1 MVIVI
6 NMIKFTPIFYNQY
19 TNHSKLMPSTLKL
32 SYRETTFNQEVVTRF
47 ELYNSLF
54 QTLPFY
60 QVKDTGILL
69 PFFSSHCE
77 KETVAQ
83 SSPTEIIESFF
94 KKYVPGIDHQEQI
107 NRMFRFIQYIERQ
120 VVLFDAIEDS
130 SFNKIGRT
138 DDSGSLQSLLQL
150 AAQSDKVRNDI
161 SEKLKKFSLRLVLT
175 AHPTQFYPGTVL
187 GIMTDL
193 IEALKINDLNNIDVL
208 LQQLGKTPFFNKTSP
223 TPVDEAA
230 SLVWFLENTFYNA
243 VSAIQSKLEEEF
255 DIDYA
260 DDHQVL
266 ELGFWPGGDRDGNP
280 NVTTETT
287 ASVAGLLR
295 QIIFRCY
302 YRDFRVLKR
311 RITFRGIE
319 KTISRLEKL
328 LYQNAFN
335 NQTNPKD
342 LQSELLSLLNSVKQT
357 LITDHGGLFVNIVDG
372 LIQKV
377 RLFGCYFATLDIRQD
392 SRVLRSVFNYCTQQS
407 QIKSGIDKGYEAFSE
422 EEKLKAIPFNEAD
435 FHCPEDADD
444 MTKDTL
450 NTIRLVQQIQAS
462 NGEKACQR
470 FIISNCQRSSDILQL
485 MNLFLWSG
493 WKKESLSVDFM
504 PLFETVNDLTNAA
517 QVMESLYVHP
527 FYKEHLE
534 RRGNRQTIMLGFSD
548 STKDGGYLMA
558 NWSIYKAKV
567 ELTAIARKYGID
579 LAFFDGRG
587 GPPARGGGKTHR
599 FYASMGNEIANE
611 HIQLTI
617 QGQTVSSQYGS
628 VETARFNVEQL
639 INAGIVSSLNPN
651 SNDLLNSRSKT
662 LISEMADD
670 SYSLFMALRQH
681 PLFVEY
687 LEKFSPL
694 KLLSKI
700 NISSRPTKRNA
711 DEQLKLEDLRA
722 ISFVTS
728 WSQLKQNIP
737 GFYGVGTALKKMKD
751 DGNWE
756 EVQKLYHSSGFF
768 KTMLDNCSMSMSKSD
783 FRVTA
788 YLEHDKKFA
797 AFWKMLKDEYE
808 LTKTMLLELTGC
820 EVLMQEYPVE
830 RKSIAIRERI
840 VLPLVII
847 QHYALQ
853 CLNNHEHEELTD
865 IYNKLVIR
873 TVYGIVNA
881 GRNLA

>member
-1 MVIVI
+1 M
-6 NMIKFTPIFYNQY
+6 
-19 TNHSKLMPSTLKL
+19 SSTLKL
-32 SYRETTFNQEVVTRF
+32 SQRETAFNHEVVTRF

-77 KETVAQ
+77 KGTINQQ
-83 SSPTEIIESFF
+83 SPKEIIESFF
-94 KKYVPGIDHQEQI
+94 EKYVPGIDHQEQI
-107 NRMFRFIQYIERQ
+107 NRLFRFIQYIERQ

-130 SFNKIGRT
+130 SFSKIGRA
-138 DDSGSLQSLLQL
+138 DDSGSLQSLLQQ
-150 AAQSDKVRNDI
+150 AAISDEARKNI
-161 SEKLKKFSLRLVLT
+161 SEKLKDFSLRLVLT
-175 AHPTQFYPGTVL
+175 AHPTQFYPGSVL

-193 IEALKINDLNNIDVL
+193 IEALKTNDINSIDGL

-223 TPVDEAA
+223 TPVDEAV
-230 SLVWFLENTFYNA
+230 SLVWFLENIFYHA
-243 VSAIQSKLEEEF
+243 ISGIQSTLEEEF
-255 DIDYA
+255 DIDLA
-260 DDHQVL
+260 ARHQIL

-287 ASVAGLLR
+287 KEVAKFLR

-311 RITFRGIE
+311 RITFRGFDDTLT
-319 KTISRLEKL
+319 KLENI
-328 LYQNAFN
+328 LYENAFN
-335 NQTNPKD
+335 PSDDQAD
-342 LQSELLSLLNSVKQT
+342 LQADILDKLQSARQI
-357 LITDHGGLFVNIVDG
+357 LISDHDSLFVDVVEN
-372 LIQKV
+372 LIRKV
-377 RLFGCYFATLDIRQD
+377 KLFGCYFATLDIRQD
-392 SRVLRSVFNYCTQQS
+392 SRVLRKVFNYATEQT
-407 QIKSGIDKGYEAFSE
+407 GIQENIAIRYDSLDEDG
-422 EEKLKAIPFNEAD
+422 KLKAITFKDFDFKCPDSAD
-435 FHCPEDADD
+435 SEI
-444 MTKDTL
+444 KDTL
-450 NTIRLVQQIQAS
+450 NTIRLMKQIQQS

-470 FIISNCQRSSDILQL
+470 FIISNCQQASDILQL
-485 MNLFLWSG
+485 MDLFLWSG
-493 WKKESLSVDFM
+493 WNADNLSVDFM
-504 PLFETVNDLTNAA
+504 PLFETVNDLKVAGEI
-517 QVMESLYVHP
+517 MEKLYTHP
-527 FYKEHLE
+527 FYKEHLKK
-534 RRGNRQTIMLGFSD
+534 RGNRQSIMLGFSD

-567 ELTAIARKYGID
+567 ELTAMARKYEID

-599 FYASMGNEIANE
+599 FYASMGDEIANE

-628 VETARFNVEQL
+628 VETARFNMEQL
-639 INAGIVSSLNPN
+639 INAGIVSELYPSK
-651 SNDLLNSRSKT
+651 NDVLDKKKKE
-662 LISEMADD
+662 LISEMADA
-670 SYSLFMALRQH
+670 SYKLFMDLRQH
-681 PLFVEY
+681 ELFVEY

-694 KLLSKI
+694 KLLSRI
-700 NISSRPTKRNA
+700 NISSRPTKRNGNSK
-711 DEQLKLEDLRA
+711 LKLEDLRA

-751 DGNWE
+751 EGHWAE
-756 EVQKLYHSSGFF
+756 IKLLYQTSGFF
-768 KTMLDNCSMSMSKSD
+768 KTMLDNCMMSMSKSD

-788 YLEHDKKFA
+788 YLHDDKKFG
-797 AFWKMLKDEYE
+797 AFWQMLKDEYD
-808 LTKTMLLELTGC
+808 LTKTMMNELTASDT
-820 EVLMQEYPVE
+820 LMPEYPVE
-830 RKSIAIRERI
+830 RRSIALRERI

-853 CLNNHEHEELTD
+853 CLNNDNSEEALTE
-865 IYNKLVIR
+865 IYDKLVIR

>member
-1 MVIVI
+1 M
-6 NMIKFTPIFYNQY
+6 
-19 TNHSKLMPSTLKL
+19 SSTLKL
-32 SYRETTFNQEVVTRF
+32 SQREATFNHEVVTRF

-77 KETVAQ
+77 KGTAANL
-83 SSPTEIIESFF
+83 SPTEIIESFF
-94 KKYVPGIDHQEQI
+94 EKYVPDIDNRERI

-130 SFNKIGRT
+130 LFNKIGRT
-138 DDSGSLQSLLQL
+138 DDSGSLQSMLQL
-150 AAQSDKVRNDI
+150 AGQSDTTRNAI
-161 SEKLKKFSLRLVLT
+161 SEKLEKFSLRLVLT

-187 GIMTDL
+187 GIITDL
-193 IEALKINDLNNIDVL
+193 IEALKVNDLNNIDVL

-230 SLVWFLENTFYNA
+230 SLVWFLENTFYHA
-243 VSAIQSKLEEEF
+243 VAGIQARLEEEF
-255 DIDYA
+255 DIDYSTN
-260 DDHQVL
+260 HQIL

-287 ASVAGLLR
+287 AAVANLLR

-311 RITFRGIE
+311 RITFRGVE
-319 KTISRLEKL
+319 KTMSRLEKL
-328 LYQNAFN
+328 LYHNAFTTP
-335 NQTNPKD
+335 QNPKD
-342 LQSELLSLLNSVKQT
+342 LQGELLSLLNSIRQT
-357 LITDHGGLFVNIVDG
+357 LITDHDELFIDIVDH
-372 LIQKV
+372 LIQKIK
-377 RLFGCYFATLDIRQD
+377 LFGCYFATLDIRQD
-392 SRVLRSVFNYCTQQS
+392 SRILRSVFKYCTQQS
-407 QIKSGIDKGYEAFSE
+407 QIKSGLKGYEALSE
-422 EEKLKAIPFNEAD
+422 DEKLTAIPFNEAD
-435 FHCPEDADD
+435 FHCPDDEDD

-450 NTIRLVQQIQAS
+450 NTIRLVKHIQQS

-470 FIISNCQRSSDILQL
+470 FIISNCQRASDILQL
-485 MNLFLWSG
+485 INLFLWSG

-504 PLFETVNDLTNAA
+504 PLFETVNDLTHAA
-517 QVMESLYVHP
+517 EVMESLYLHP

-567 ELTAIARKYGID
+567 ELTALARKYDID

-599 FYASMGNEIANE
+599 FYASMGSEIANE

-639 INAGIVSSLNPN
+639 INAGIVSALKPN
-651 SNDLLNSRSKT
+651 GNDLLSAGSKD
-662 LISEMADD
+662 LITGMADE
-670 SYSLFMALRQH
+670 SYRLFMELRQH

-711 DEQLKLEDLRA
+711 DAALKLEDLRA

-737 GFYGVGTALKKMKD
+737 GFYGVGTALQKVKNEGK
-751 DGNWE
+751 WE
-756 EVQKLYHSSGFF
+756 EAKALYYTSGFF
-768 KTMLDNCSMSMSKSD
+768 KTMLDNCMMSMSKSD

-788 YLEHDKKFA
+788 YLEKDKKFS
-797 AFWKMLKDEYE
+797 AFWKMLKNEYD
-808 LTKTMLLELTGC
+808 LTKTMLLDLTGS

-830 RKSIAIRERI
+830 SRSIAIRERI
-840 VLPLVII
+840 VLPLVTM

-853 CLNNHEHEELTD
+853 CLNTATD
-865 IYNKLVIR
+865 EDLDDVYNKLVIR

>member
-1 MVIVI
+1 M
-6 NMIKFTPIFYNQY
+6 
-19 TNHSKLMPSTLKL
+19 SSTLKL
-32 SYRETTFNQEVVTRF
+32 SQREATFNHEVVTRF

-77 KETVAQ
+77 KETAAHQ
-83 SSPTEIIESFF
+83 SPTEIIESFF
-94 KKYVPGIDHQEQI
+94 KKYVPGIDNREQI

-130 SFNKIGRT
+130 LFNKIGRT
-138 DDSGSLQSLLQL
+138 DDSGSLQSLLQM
-150 AAQSDKVRNDI
+150 AGQSDTIRNSVSD
-161 SEKLKKFSLRLVLT
+161 ELKKFSLRLVLT

-187 GIMTDL
+187 GIINDL
-193 IEALKINDLNNIDVL
+193 IEALKVNDLNNIDVL

-230 SLVWFLENTFYNA
+230 SLVWFLENTFYHA
-243 VSAIQSKLEEEF
+243 VSAIQAKLEEEF
-255 DIDYA
+255 DIDPA
-260 DDHQVL
+260 SDHQVL

-287 ASVAGLLR
+287 AAVASLLR
-295 QIIFRCY
+295 QILFRCY

-328 LYQNAFN
+328 LYQNAFAPP
-335 NQTNPKD
+335 QNPKD
-342 LQSELLSLLNSVKQT
+342 LQSELVSLLESVRQT
-357 LITDHGGLFVNIVDG
+357 LIDDHDALFVNIVDG

-392 SRVLRSVFNYCTQQS
+392 SRILRSVFKYCTQQS
-407 QIKSGIDKGYEAFSE
+407 QIKSGLGKGYETLSE
-422 EEKLKAIPFNEAD
+422 EEKLKVIPFNEAD
-435 FHCPEDADD
+435 FHCPDDEDD
-444 MTKDTL
+444 MCKDTL
-450 NTIRLVQQIQAS
+450 NTIRLMQQIQQS
-462 NGEKACQR
+462 NGEKACRR
-470 FIISNCQRSSDILQL
+470 FIISNCQRASDILQL
-485 MNLFLWSG
+485 INLFLWSG
-493 WKKESLSVDFM
+493 WKKDSLSVDFM
-504 PLFETVNDLTNAA
+504 PLFETVSDLQHARE
-517 QVMESLYVHP
+517 VMESLYVHP
-527 FYKEHLE
+527 FYKEHLK

-567 ELTAIARKYGID
+567 ELTALAREYGID

-599 FYASMGNEIANE
+599 FYASMGSEIANE

-628 VETARFNVEQL
+628 VETARFNIEQL
-639 INAGIVSSLNPN
+639 INAGIVSALKPN
-651 SNDLLNSRSKT
+651 DNDLLSQSSKE
-662 LISEMADD
+662 LITEMADE
-670 SYSLFMALRQH
+670 SYRLFMELRQH

-687 LEKFSPL
+687 LEKYSPL

-711 DEQLKLEDLRA
+711 DAALRLEDLRA

-737 GFYGVGTALKKMKD
+737 GFYGVGTALQKIKT
-751 DGNWE
+751 DGKWDE
-756 EVQKLYHSSGFF
+756 AKELYYTSGFF
-768 KTMLDNCSMSMSKSD
+768 KTMLDNCMMSMSKSD

-788 YLEHDKKFA
+788 YLEKDKKFS
-797 AFWKMLKDEYE
+797 AFWKMLRDEYE
-808 LTKTMLLELTGC
+808 LTKAMLLELTDS

-830 RKSIAIRERI
+830 SRSIAIRERI
-840 VLPLVII
+840 VLPLVTM

-853 CLNNHEHEELTD
+853 CINRPGLEELKD
-865 IYNKLVIR
+865 VYSKLVVR

>member
-1 MVIVI
+1 MSSLV
-6 NMIKFTPIFYNQY
+6 
-19 TNHSKLMPSTLKL
+19 KL
-32 SYRETTFNQEVVTRF
+32 SHRETTFNQEVVTRF

-77 KETVAQ
+77 KGTASF

-94 KKYVPGIDHQEQI
+94 KKYVPGIDRQEQI

-120 VVLFDAIEDS
+120 VVLFDAVEDS

-150 AAQSDKVRNDI
+150 ATQNDKTRDEI
-161 SEKLKKFSLRLVLT
+161 SQKLKNFSLRLVLT

-193 IEALKINDLNNIDVL
+193 IEALKHNDLNNIDVL

-230 SLVWFLENTFYNA
+230 SLVWFLENTFYHA
-243 VSAIQSKLEEEF
+243 VSGIQSKLEEEF
-255 DIDYA
+255 DIAHLDG
-260 DDHQVL
+260 DHQIL

-280 NVTTETT
+280 NVTTATT
-287 ASVAGLLR
+287 ASVASLLR
-295 QIIFRCY
+295 QFVFRSY
-302 YRDFRVLKR
+302 YRDFRILKR

-335 NQTNPKD
+335 VQSNPKD
-342 LQSELLSLLNSVKQT
+342 LQSELLSLLDSIKHT

-372 LIQKV
+372 MLQKV

-392 SRVLRSVFNYCTQQS
+392 SRILRNVFKYCTQQS
-407 QIKSGIDKGYEAFSE
+407 QIKSGLSKEYEALSE

-450 NTIRLVQQIQAS
+450 NTIRLVQQIQES
-462 NGEKACQR
+462 NGQKACQR

-517 QVMESLYVHP
+517 EVMESLYIHP
-527 FYKEHLE
+527 LYKEHLK

-567 ELTAIARKYGID
+567 ELTAMARKYDID

-599 FYASMGNEIANE
+599 FYASMGSEIANE
-611 HIQLTI
+611 HIQLTV

-628 VETARFNVEQL
+628 AETARFNMEQL
-639 INAGIVSSLNPN
+639 INAGIVSALKPN
-651 SNDLLNSRSKT
+651 DADLLNNESKS
-662 LISEMADD
+662 LISEMADA
-670 SYSLFMALRQH
+670 SYNLFMDLRQH

-687 LEKFSPL
+687 LEKYSPL

-711 DEQLKLEDLRA
+711 DSQLRLEDLRA

-751 DGNWE
+751 EGKWE
-756 EVQKLYHSSGFF
+756 EVRNLYHNSGFF

-788 YLEHDKKFA
+788 YLGEDKKFA
-797 AFWKMLKDEYE
+797 DFWKMLKDEFD
-808 LTKTMLLELTGC
+808 LTKTMILELTDT
-820 EVLMQEYPVE
+820 ETLMQEYPVE
-830 RKSIAIRERI
+830 RKSIFVREKI

-853 CLNNHEHEELTD
+853 CLNRNDHPELND
-865 IYNKLVIR
+865 VYNKLVIR

>member
-1 MVIVI
+1 M
-6 NMIKFTPIFYNQY
+6 
-19 TNHSKLMPSTLKL
+19 SSTLKL
-32 SYRETTFNQEVVTRF
+32 SQRETTFNNEVVTRF

-77 KETVAQ
+77 KGTAAFQ
-83 SSPTEIIESFF
+83 SPTEIIESFF
-94 KKYVPGIDHQEQI
+94 AKYVPDIDQREQI

-130 SFNKIGRT
+130 LFNKIGKT
-138 DDSGSLQSLLQL
+138 DDSGSLQSMLQL
-150 AAQSDKVRNDI
+150 AGQSDKIREDI
-161 SEKLKKFSLRLVLT
+161 SKQLEKFSLRLVLT

-187 GIMTDL
+187 GIMNDL
-193 IEALKINDLNNIDVL
+193 IDALKHNDLNNIDLL

-230 SLVWFLENTFYNA
+230 SLVWFLENTFYHSVA
-243 VSAIQSKLEEEF
+243 AIQARLEEEF
-255 DIDYA
+255 DINTTA
-260 DDHQVL
+260 DRQIL

-287 ASVAGLLR
+287 AAVASLLR
-295 QIIFRCY
+295 QILFRCY

-319 KTISRLEKL
+319 KTINRLEKL

-335 NQTNPKD
+335 PQPNPKD
-342 LQSELLSLLNSVKQT
+342 LQSELLSLLDSVRQT
-357 LITDHGGLFVNIVDG
+357 LISDNYALFVDIVDG
-372 LIQKV
+372 LIQKIK
-377 RLFGCYFATLDIRQD
+377 LFGCYFATLDIRQD
-392 SRVLRSVFNYCTQQS
+392 SRILRSVFKYCIKQS
-407 QIKSGIDKGYEAFSE
+407 QIKSGLDKNYENLSE
-422 EEKLKAIPFNEAD
+422 EDKLKAVPFNEAD
-435 FHCPEDADD
+435 FHCPDDEDD

-450 NTIRLVQQIQAS
+450 NTIRLMQQIQQS
-462 NGEKACQR
+462 NGEKACER
-470 FIISNCQRSSDILQL
+470 FIISNCQRASDILQL
-485 MNLFLWSG
+485 INLFLWSG
-493 WKKESLSVDFM
+493 WKKDSLTVDFM
-504 PLFETVNDLTNAA
+504 PLFETVNDLSNAA

-527 FYKEHLE
+527 FYKEHLK

-567 ELTAIARKYGID
+567 ELTALSRKYNID

-599 FYASMGNEIANE
+599 FYASMGSEIANE

-628 VETARFNVEQL
+628 VDTARFNVEQL
-639 INAGIVSSLNPN
+639 INAGIVSALKPN
-651 SNDLLNSRSKT
+651 ENDLLSKESKSM
-662 LISEMADD
+662 ISEMADV
-670 SYSLFMALRQH
+670 SYQLFIDLRQH

-700 NISSRPTKRNA
+700 NISSRPTKRNSDA
-711 DEQLKLEDLRA
+711 ALKLEDLRA

-751 DGNWE
+751 EGKWE
-756 EVQKLYHSSGFF
+756 QVKSLYYTSGFF
-768 KTMLDNCSMSMSKSD
+768 NTMLDNCMMSMSKSD

-788 YLEHDKKFA
+788 YLEKDKKFA
-797 AFWKMLKDEYE
+797 QFWKQLKDEYD
-808 LTKTMLLELTGC
+808 LTKAMLLELTGS

-830 RKSIAIRERI
+830 RRSIAIRERI
-840 VLPLVII
+840 VLPLITI
-847 QHYALQ
+847 QHFALD
-853 CLNNHEHEELTD
+853 CLDHCDED
-865 IYNKLVIR
+865 MKDVYKKLAIR
-873 TVYGIVNA
+873 TIYGIVNA

>member
-1 MVIVI
+1 M
-6 NMIKFTPIFYNQY
+6 
-19 TNHSKLMPSTLKL
+19 SSTLKL
-32 SYRETTFNQEVVTRF
+32 SNKETTFNQEVVTRF

-77 KETVAQ
+77 KGTAQ
-83 SSPTEIIESFF
+83 QLSPTEIIESFF
-94 KKYVPGIDHQEQI
+94 EKYVPGIDHREQI
-107 NRMFRFIQYIERQ
+107 NRLFRFIQYIERQ

-130 SFNKIGRT
+130 AFNKIGRT
-138 DDSGSLQSLLQL
+138 DDSGSLQSLLQQ
-150 AAQSDKVRNDI
+150 AAQSDKVREDI
-161 SEKLKKFSLRLVLT
+161 SEKLKNFSLRLVLT

-187 GIMTDL
+187 GIMNDL
-193 IEALKINDLNNIDVL
+193 IDALKTNDLSNIDVL

-223 TPVDEAA
+223 TPVDEAS
-230 SLVWFLENTFYNA
+230 SLVWFLENTFYHA
-243 VSAIQSKLEEEF
+243 AAAIQAKLEEEF
-255 DIDYA
+255 DFNNTH
-260 DDHQVL
+260 HQVL

-287 ASVAGLLR
+287 ASVASLLR

-335 NQTNPKD
+335 VQANPKD
-342 LQSELLSLLNSVKQT
+342 LQSEMLSLLNSIKET
-357 LITDHGGLFVNIVDG
+357 LITDHGSLFVNIVDG
-372 LIQKV
+372 FIQKV
-377 RLFGCYFATLDIRQD
+377 QLFGCYFATLDIRQD
-392 SRVLRSVFNYCTQQS
+392 SRILRNVFNYCIGQS
-407 QIKSGIDKGYEAFSE
+407 QIKSGLNKGFDTLSEA
-422 EEKLKAIPFNEAD
+422 EKLKIIPLNEAD
-435 FHCPEDADD
+435 FHCPDDADD
-444 MTKDTL
+444 MVKDTL
-450 NTIRLVQQIQAS
+450 DTIRLVKQVQLS

-470 FIISNCQRSSDILQL
+470 FIISNCQRASDILQL

-493 WKKESLSVDFM
+493 WKKESLNVDFM
-504 PLFETVNDLTNAA
+504 PLFEMVSDLAHAA
-517 QVMESLYVHP
+517 EIMESLYVHP
-527 FYKEHLE
+527 VYKEHLK

-567 ELTAIARKYGID
+567 ELTALARKYNID

-599 FYASMGNEIANE
+599 FYASMGPEIANE

-639 INAGIVSSLNPN
+639 VNAGITSALNPN
-651 SNDLLNSRSKT
+651 DNDLLKSDSKA
-662 LISEMADD
+662 LISEMANVSYD
-670 SYSLFMALRQH
+670 SFMALREH
-681 PLFVEY
+681 PLFLEY
-687 LEKFSPL
+687 LEKLSPL

-700 NISSRPTKRNA
+700 NISSRPTKRNSGS
-711 DEQLKLEDLRA
+711 QLKLEDLRA

-737 GFYGVGTALKKMKD
+737 GFYGVGTALQKMKQ
-751 DGNWE
+751 GGKWA
-756 EVQKLYHSSGFF
+756 EVKELYDKSGFF
-768 KTMLDNCSMSMSKSD
+768 RTMLDNCMMSMSKSD

-788 YLEHDKKFA
+788 YIAQDKKFG
-797 AFWKMLKDEYE
+797 AFWKMLKDEFE
-808 LTKTMLLELTGC
+808 LSKTMLLELTDSK
-820 EVLMQEYPVE
+820 VLMEEYPVE
-830 RKSIAIRERI
+830 KRSIAVRERI
-840 VLPLVII
+840 VLPLVIV

-853 CLNNHEHEELTD
+853 CLNSKKDEDLTD
-865 IYNKLVIR
+865 VYNKLVIR

>member
-1 MVIVI
+1 M
-6 NMIKFTPIFYNQY
+6 
-19 TNHSKLMPSTLKL
+19 SSTLKL
-32 SYRETTFNQEVVTRF
+32 SQRETAFNHEVVTRF

-77 KETVAQ
+77 KGTINQQ
-83 SSPTEIIESFF
+83 SPKEIIESFF
-94 KKYVPGIDHQEQI
+94 EKYVPGIDHQEQI
-107 NRMFRFIQYIERQ
+107 NRLFRFIQYIERQ

-130 SFNKIGRT
+130 SFSKIGRA
-138 DDSGSLQSLLQL
+138 DDSGSLQSLLQQ
-150 AAQSDKVRNDI
+150 AAISDEARKNI
-161 SEKLKKFSLRLVLT
+161 SEKLKDFSLRLVLT
-175 AHPTQFYPGTVL
+175 AHPTQFYPGSVL

-193 IEALKINDLNNIDVL
+193 IEALKTNDINSIDGL

-223 TPVDEAA
+223 TPVDEAV
-230 SLVWFLENTFYNA
+230 SLVWFLENIFYHA
-243 VSAIQSKLEEEF
+243 ISGIQSTLEEEF
-255 DIDYA
+255 DIDLA
-260 DDHQVL
+260 ARHQIL

-287 ASVAGLLR
+287 KEVAKFLR

-311 RITFRGIE
+311 RITFRGFDDTLT
-319 KTISRLEKL
+319 KLENI
-328 LYQNAFN
+328 LYENAFN
-335 NQTNPKD
+335 PSDDQAD
-342 LQSELLSLLNSVKQT
+342 LQADILDKLQSARQI
-357 LITDHGGLFVNIVDG
+357 LISDHDSLFVDVVEN
-372 LIQKV
+372 LIRKV
-377 RLFGCYFATLDIRQD
+377 KLFGCYFATLDIRQD
-392 SRVLRSVFNYCTQQS
+392 SRVLRKVFNYATEQT
-407 QIKSGIDKGYEAFSE
+407 GIQENIAIRYDSLDEDG
-422 EEKLKAIPFNEAD
+422 KLKAITFKDFDFKCPDSAD
-435 FHCPEDADD
+435 SEI
-444 MTKDTL
+444 KDTL
-450 NTIRLVQQIQAS
+450 NTIRLMKQIQQS

-470 FIISNCQRSSDILQL
+470 FIISNCQQASDILQL
-485 MNLFLWSG
+485 MDLFLWSG
-493 WKKESLSVDFM
+493 WNADNLSVDFM
-504 PLFETVNDLTNAA
+504 PLFETVNDLKVAGEI
-517 QVMESLYVHP
+517 MEKLYTHP
-527 FYKEHLE
+527 FYKEHLNK
-534 RRGNRQTIMLGFSD
+534 RGNRQSIMLGFSD

-567 ELTAIARKYGID
+567 ELTAMARKYEID

-599 FYASMGNEIANE
+599 FYASMGDEIANE

-628 VETARFNVEQL
+628 VETARFNMEQL
-639 INAGIVSSLNPN
+639 INAGIVSELYPSK
-651 SNDLLNSRSKT
+651 NDVLDKKKKE
-662 LISEMADD
+662 LISEMADA
-670 SYSLFMALRQH
+670 SYKLFMDLRQH
-681 PLFVEY
+681 ELFVEY

-694 KLLSKI
+694 KLLSRI
-700 NISSRPTKRNA
+700 NISSRPTKRNGNSK
-711 DEQLKLEDLRA
+711 LKLEDLRA

-751 DGNWE
+751 EGHWDE
-756 EVQKLYHSSGFF
+756 IKLLYQTSGFF
-768 KTMLDNCSMSMSKSD
+768 KTMLDNCMMSMSKSD

-788 YLEHDKKFA
+788 YLHDDGKFG
-797 AFWKMLKDEYE
+797 AFWQMLKDEYD
-808 LTKTMLLELTGC
+808 LTKTMMNDLTASDT
-820 EVLMQEYPVE
+820 LMPEYPVE
-830 RKSIAIRERI
+830 RRSIALRERV

-853 CLNNHEHEELTD
+853 CLNNDNSEEALTE
-865 IYNKLVIR
+865 IYDKLVIR